1 MTSRRM
7 LKVGKI
13 VNCEPHDEWTRHE
26 TNKHSRIGKTNI
38 KTRTTRHND
47 GSRTRAGNVRMRFYA
62 GNVCDS
68 LKIFERAVVFV
79 YFHPPRH
86 RARSRVSHCSGARI
100 HRANRFL
107 KTRGVMIKNTV
118 KWKIPHLMWV
128 YGGTAICRG
137 TSSWWIS
144 HTNITFS
151 ANEPVL
157 RRWL

>member
-1 MTSRRM
+1 M
-7 LKVGKI
+7 
-13 VNCEPHDEWTRHE
+13 NCEPHDEWTQHE
-26 TNKHSRIGKTNI
+26 TNKHSRIWKTNM

-107 KTRGVMIKNTV
+107 KTVSVHLSRGVMIKNNCLV
-118 KWKIPHLMWV
+118 KNTTSDVGVWRYHD
-128 YGGTAICRG
+128 
-137 TSSWWIS
+137 SSWNVITMDIS
-144 HTNITFS
+144 Y
-151 ANEPVL
+151 
-157 RRWL
+157 